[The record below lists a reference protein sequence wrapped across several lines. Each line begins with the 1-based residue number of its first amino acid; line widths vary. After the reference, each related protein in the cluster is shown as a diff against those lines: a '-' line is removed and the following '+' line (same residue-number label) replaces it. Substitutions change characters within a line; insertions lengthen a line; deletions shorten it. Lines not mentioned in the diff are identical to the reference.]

1 MNYADEGTRFLDEAN
16 EAERAASW
24 RSDILEG
31 IARKSVTAR
40 FDNVT
45 KKDLEQLVA
54 NEHRRL
60 KENDHEDYKKHVGT
74 NQWMLQKAMANFLA
88 ALVHNHEPSSKE

>member
-16 EAERAASW
+16 EAEVAAKW
-24 RSDILEG
+24 RSDELLRKAQKDTPARWPQAEHMELLID
-31 IARKSVTAR
+31 IAHDA
-40 FDNVT
+40 
-45 KKDLEQLVA
+45 
-54 NEHRRL
+54 L
-60 KENDHEDYKKHVGT
+60 KEKDRHYKKHVGT